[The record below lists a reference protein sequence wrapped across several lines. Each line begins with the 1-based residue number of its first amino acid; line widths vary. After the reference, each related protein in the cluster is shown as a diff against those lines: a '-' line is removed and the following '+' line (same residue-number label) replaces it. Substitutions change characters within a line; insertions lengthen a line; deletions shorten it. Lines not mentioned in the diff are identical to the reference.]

1 LIKTVNN
8 FERTT
13 MNFSF
18 LNPNLPKMVEVRQ
31 TFPAPRVEDVPA
43 KVLAEMARLS
53 IGSKVKPGMSVA
65 LTAGS
70 RGVTN
75 IALIL
80 KTAVAELR
88 RLGVE
93 PFVVP
98 TMGSHGG
105 AFAEGQVEILHTLNV
120 TEEYVGAPIRASMD
134 VVQVGVT
141 TANMP
146 VFIDKHAAGADAI
159 LVINRVKPHT
169 DFKGEIESGLHKM
182 LTIGLGK
189 HQGALTA
196 HRQALHYSF
205 RTVLPEVGEVVLAKC
220 NILGGI
226 ATIENVYDETADI
239 IGVEPQDFVRVE
251 KQLQVRAKELI
262 ARLPFDQIDVLIVD
276 YLGKNIS
283 GTGMDT
289 NVIGRVRFPN
299 EPDLETP
306 RINRI
311 FVRDLTTQAH
321 GNAIGVGLA
330 DFTTWRLVKKI
341 DYEATYINTLTGQG
355 PERGMLPL
363 ICDHDRQAL
372 ECAMFTCGAFTPDT
386 TRVVHIQDTLH
397 IEKMYVSECMA
408 AEARA
413 NSGLFVGSDPV
424 PFEFDAEQNLVSPFG
439 IPEVR

>member
-1 LIKTVNN
+1 
-8 FERTT
+8 
-13 MNFSF
+13 MNFNF
-18 LNPNLPKMVEVRQ
+18 LDPTLPKMLEVKQ

-43 KVLAEMARLS
+43 KVRAELAAIGLS
-53 IGSKVKPGMSVA
+53 NKVKPGMTVA

-80 KTAVAELR
+80 KTAVEELR
-88 RLGVE
+88 RLGVS
-93 PFVVP
+93 PFIVP

-105 AFAEGQVEILHTLNV
+105 AHSEGQIEMLHTLKV
-120 TEEYVGAPIRASMD
+120 TEEYVGAPIKASMD

-141 TANMP
+141 RSDMP
-146 VFIDKHAAGADAI
+146 VYVDQHAAAADAI
-159 LVINRVKPHT
+159 LVINRIKPHT

-189 HQGALTA
+189 HRGALTA
-196 HRQALHYSF
+196 HRYALHNSF
-205 RTVLPEVGEVVLAKC
+205 RSVLPEVGEVVLAKC

-226 ATIENVYDETADI
+226 ATVENVYDETADI
-239 IGVEPQDFVRVE
+239 IGVQPQDFPRVE
-251 KQLQVRAKELI
+251 RELQVRAKELI
-262 ARLPFDQIDVLIVD
+262 ARLPFDQIDVLVVD
-276 YLGKNIS
+276 YIGKNIS

-299 EPDLETP
+299 EPDLDRP
-306 RINRI
+306 KINRI
-311 FVRDLTTQAH
+311 VVRDLTPQTH

-363 ICDHDRQAL
+363 ICDHDRQAI
-372 ECAMFTCGAFTPDT
+372 ECAMFTCGAFSAER

-397 IEKMYVSECMA
+397 METMYVSECMA
-408 AEARA
+408 HEARR
-413 NSGLFVGSDPV
+413 NPGLSVKTDLSQFR
-424 PFEFDAEQNLVSPFG
+424 FDDDSNLVSPFG
-439 IPEVR
+439 VPEVR